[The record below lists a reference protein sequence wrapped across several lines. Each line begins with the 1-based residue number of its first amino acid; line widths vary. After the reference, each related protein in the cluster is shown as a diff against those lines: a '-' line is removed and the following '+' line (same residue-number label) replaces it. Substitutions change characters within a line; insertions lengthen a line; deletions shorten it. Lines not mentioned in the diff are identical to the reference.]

1 MPTWHH
7 PQRLM
12 TFLTKKFTSTTHE
25 FAWRQWEKSISLER
39 RINKVTKAL
48 PKREELTPKRIVE
61 LLDKYI
67 IGQDEAKKSVA
78 IALRNRIRRQQLDDE
93 MKEEV
98 FPKNILM
105 IGPTGVG
112 NTEIARRLANLSDS
126 PFLKVEA
133 TRFTEVGY
141 VGRSVESMIRELVES
156 SINKLKH
163 EEMEKVALIA
173 QTEVEKIIVDAIL
186 HPRKK
191 ERNQQNLGN
200 IFGQFFQGGQQNTPP
215 QPPKEASQEDTET
228 KWNREEIVQKLRNGE
243 FEDRFIDIEIEQS
256 NSPQIG
262 MMGGDLGDIGI
273 DMQGMFGNLIPK
285 NKVTKRVT
293 VKQARKI
300 LLPIE
305 SEKLIDSDK
314 IVADGIDL
322 AQNKGIVFIDE
333 IDKVAGES
341 SKSGPDVSRGGVQ
354 RDLLPIVE
362 GTTVMTKYGMIKTD
376 FILFIAAGAFHIA
389 KPSDLMPELQGR
401 FPLRVELESLTKDD
415 FKRILIEPRN
425 SLTKQYQALLL
436 TDGVEIE
443 FTDEGL
449 EEIAS
454 VSFKLNEDL
463 ENIGARRLYTVMERI
478 LEEISFQAPDPSLK
492 KLTVDKKYVEDN
504 MAELV
509 KDRDLS
515 AYIL

>member
-1 MPTWHH
+1 V
-7 PQRLM
+7 
-12 TFLTKKFTSTTHE
+12 
-25 FAWRQWEKSISLER
+25 I
-39 RINKVTKAL
+39 KAL
-48 PKREELTPKRIVE
+48 PKSEELTPKRIVE

-78 IALRNRIRRQQLDDE
+78 IALRNRIRRQQLEDE

-112 NTEIARRLANLSDS
+112 KTEIARRLANLSDS

-156 SINKLKH
+156 AISKLKH

-173 QTEVEKIIVDAIL
+173 QTEVEKILVDAIL
-186 HPRKK
+186 HPRRK

-200 IFGQFFQGGQQNTPP
+200 IFGQLFQGSQ
-215 QPPKEASQEDTET
+215 QPPVQAEEKEESDSDI
-228 KWNREEIVQKLRNGE
+228 KWNRDEVVQKLRNGE
-243 FEDRFIDIEIEQS
+243 FEERFINIEIEQS
-256 NSPQIG
+256 NAPQIG
-262 MMGGDLGDIGI
+262 MIGGDLGDIGI
-273 DMQGMFGNLIPK
+273 DMQGMFGNLMPK
-285 NKVTKRVT
+285 KKVTKRVT

-300 LLPIE
+300 LVPIE

-362 GTTVMTKYGMIKTD
+362 GTTVMTKYGLIKTD
-376 FILFIAAGAFHIA
+376 FILFIAAGVFHVA

-401 FPLRVELESLTKDD
+401 FPLRVELESLTKED
-415 FKRILIEPRN
+415 FKRILVEPRN
-425 SLTKQYQALLL
+425 SLTKQYQALLE
-436 TDGVEIE
+436 TDGVQIE
-443 FTDEGL
+443 FTDDGL
-449 EEIAS
+449 EEIAAM
-454 VSFKLNEDL
+454 SFQLNEDL

-478 LEEISFQAPDPSLK
+478 LEDVSFKAPDPELN
-492 KLTVDKKYVEDN
+492 KLIVDRKYVQEN
-504 MAELV
+504 MAQLV

>member
-1 MPTWHH
+1 V
-7 PQRLM
+7 
-12 TFLTKKFTSTTHE
+12 
-25 FAWRQWEKSISLER
+25 I
-39 RINKVTKAL
+39 KAL
-48 PKREELTPKRIVE
+48 PKSEELTPKRIVE

-78 IALRNRIRRQQLDDE
+78 IALRNRIRRQQLEDE

-112 NTEIARRLANLSDS
+112 KTEIARRLANLSDS

-156 SINKLKH
+156 AISKLKH

-173 QTEVEKIIVDAIL
+173 QTEVEKILVDAIL
-186 HPRKK
+186 HPRRK

-200 IFGQFFQGGQQNTPP
+200 IFGQLFQGSQ
-215 QPPKEASQEDTET
+215 QPPVQAEEKEESDSDI
-228 KWNREEIVQKLRNGE
+228 KWNRDEVVQKLRNGE
-243 FEDRFIDIEIEQS
+243 FEERFINIEIEQS
-256 NSPQIG
+256 NAPQIG
-262 MMGGDLGDIGI
+262 MIGGDLGDIGI
-273 DMQGMFGNLIPK
+273 DMQGMFGNLMPK
-285 NKVTKRVT
+285 KKVTKRVT

-300 LLPIE
+300 LVPIE

-362 GTTVMTKYGMIKTD
+362 GTTVMTKYGLIKTD
-376 FILFIAAGAFHIA
+376 FILFIAAGAFHVA

-401 FPLRVELESLTKDD
+401 FPLRVELESLTKED
-415 FKRILIEPRN
+415 FKRILVEPRN
-425 SLTKQYQALLL
+425 SLTKQYQALLE
-436 TDGVEIE
+436 TDGVQIE
-443 FTDEGL
+443 FTDDGL
-449 EEIAS
+449 EEIAAM
-454 VSFKLNEDL
+454 SFQLNEDL

-478 LEEISFQAPDPSLK
+478 LEDVSFKAPDPELN
-492 KLTVDKKYVEDN
+492 KLIVDRKYVQEN
-504 MAELV
+504 MAQLV